1 MPTSTFYL
9 DDTRTEPLTATWGL
23 FFRNFTV
30 SHAGTPLEPTNPEA
44 SLAQGRQY
52 RLPDGRIF
60 SARHKQNTY
69 PQELELLIDGQ
80 PVPGS
85 GTHPNQR
92 MKQAWYVLLILGILN
107 IGLGLVTEFGHIE
120 ALAQLGAGWGSL
132 VEGTAYIALGY
143 FGYFRTSAP
152 CKGAGFPEQ
161 QQASRSA
168 ATCSCEIGCS
178 TDVMSNGFSSRIF
191 SRTLAG
197 VHASLASMRISIFL
211 PTRERIAPRRST
223 SFCPSMP
230 TLILSCLKL

>member
-9 DDTRTEPLTATWGL
+9 DDARTEPLTATWGL

-30 SHAGTPLEPTNPEA
+30 SHAGNPLEPTNPEA

-60 SARHKQNTY
+60 SAQHKQNTY

-120 ALAQLGAGWGSL
+120 ALAQLGVGWGSL
-132 VEGTAYIALGY
+132 VEGTAYIVLGY
-143 FGYFRTSAP
+143 FGYFRTSVPAFTI
-152 CKGAGFPEQ
+152 ALVLL
-161 QQASRSA
+161 ALDA
-168 ATCSCEIGCS
+168 A
-178 TDVMSNGFSSRIF
+178 FSIF
-191 SRTLAG
+191 SAVTTNHSPALGGLLMRAYFCLVVFRAMQAARQLRREAAAAG
-197 VHASLASMRISIFL
+197 AQ
-211 PTRERIAPRRST
+211 
-223 SFCPSMP
+223 
-230 TLILSCLKL
+230 LS

>member
-30 SHAGTPLEPTNPEA
+30 SHAGNPLEPTNPEA
-44 SLAQGRQY
+44 TLAQGRQY
-52 RLPDGRIF
+52 RLPDGRIL
-60 SARHKQNTY
+60 SARHKQNSY

-132 VEGTAYIALGY
+132 VEGIAYIALGY
-143 FGYFRTSAP
+143 FGYFRTSAL
-152 CKGAGFPEQ
+152 ALTI
-161 QQASRSA
+161 ALVLLALDA
-168 ATCSCEIGCS
+168 A
-178 TDVMSNGFSSRIF
+178 FSIF
-191 SRTLAG
+191 SAVTTNHSPAIGGLF
-197 VHASLASMRISIFL
+197 MRAYFCL
-211 PTRERIAPRRST
+211 VVFRGMQAARQLRREAAAAAPGARFS
-223 SFCPSMP
+223 
-230 TLILSCLKL
+230 